1 MLFARVENR
10 TTTYGRADEHLKRH
24 PVILRNRPCA
34 GVKRTSID
42 NFCVDD
48 LVDFIASPDIG
59 NHLVYLVVGAQAQQG
74 Q

>member
-42 NFCVDD
+42 DFCVDD
-48 LVDFIASPDIG
+48 LVDLIASPDIG
-59 NHLVYLVVGAQAQQG
+59 DYLVYLVVGAPAQQG

>member
-24 PVILRNRPCA
+24 PEILRNRPCA

-42 NFCVDD
+42 DFCVDD
-48 LVDFIASPDIG
+48 LVDLIASPDIG
-59 NHLVYLVVGAQAQQG
+59 DYLVYLVVGAPAQQG

>member
-34 GVKRTSID
+34 VVKRTSID
-42 NFCVDD
+42 DFCVDD
-48 LVDFIASPDIG
+48 LVDLIASPDIG
-59 NHLVYLVVGAQAQQG
+59 DYLVNLVVGAPAQQG